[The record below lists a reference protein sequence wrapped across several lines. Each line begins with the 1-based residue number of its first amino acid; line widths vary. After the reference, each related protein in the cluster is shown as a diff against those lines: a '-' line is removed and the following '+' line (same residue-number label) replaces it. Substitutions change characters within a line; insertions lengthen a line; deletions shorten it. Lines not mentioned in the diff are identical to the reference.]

1 GDKDEAVVKA
11 GQEAIAK
18 LGPDAEL
25 AVPEMVQVMKKAEG
39 PMLIELLKLLAKVG
53 PNGKTAIA
61 DVAALGLKDPTDKE
75 LFEETVLTL
84 GKIGPGDLKALYA
97 VSRGPMPAAR
107 VGGILALE
115 YACVQAEERR
125 LLLNNLDYRLSTST
139 ANRELDP
146 TVRAVIAEVAARLRK
161 GGKKV

>member
-1 GDKDEAVVKA
+1 EDDVRVTAAQVLPKVADKHSELAVLALARAVSDPTKNVRLQAVTTLGGMGPKAKNGGAALGRALGDKDEAVVKA

-97 VSRGPMPAAR
+97 VSR
-107 VGGILALE
+107 
-115 YACVQAEERR
+115 
-125 LLLNNLDYRLSTST
+125 
-139 ANRELDP
+139 
-146 TVRAVIAEVAARLRK
+146 
-161 GGKKV
+161 